1 MTVEL
6 KIKEI
11 REQMGISL
19 RDLSEETGI
28 ERHRLSEIE
37 DNVDKILFIEMLVIS
52 ENLGKKITDLF
63 IPIKG
68 TKEYL
73 KIHKLLKDSASKL
86 KMEWLYVNRITIAIV
101 TFFISLFLFV
111 QLHQAE
117 INLIYTEPTT
127 EYNIMGGLTGRELEE
142 AKKLTE
148 SDNQFLDMYKGNL

>member
-52 ENLGKKITDLF
+52 ENLGKKITDLYST
-63 IPIKG
+63 G
-68 TKEYL
+68 
-73 KIHKLLKDSASKL
+73 
-86 KMEWLYVNRITIAIV
+86 
-101 TFFISLFLFV
+101 
-111 QLHQAE
+111 
-117 INLIYTEPTT
+117 
-127 EYNIMGGLTGRELEE
+127 NIEL
-142 AKKLTE
+142 
-148 SDNQFLDMYKGNL
+148 Q

>member
-52 ENLGKKITDLF
+52 ENLGKKMTDLYST
-63 IPIKG
+63 G
-68 TKEYL
+68 
-73 KIHKLLKDSASKL
+73 
-86 KMEWLYVNRITIAIV
+86 
-101 TFFISLFLFV
+101 
-111 QLHQAE
+111 
-117 INLIYTEPTT
+117 
-127 EYNIMGGLTGRELEE
+127 NIEL
-142 AKKLTE
+142 
-148 SDNQFLDMYKGNL
+148 Q